1 MYVLVLLLNLSCKF
15 EMNGTIKDGILMV
28 AVTLQIRKKKSE
40 LLLNSKYYFDFL
52 SSNIKFRTAETQ
64 TAFLD
69 ASPETISF
77 LLCTSS
83 HLLSDSLLLLEQ
95 LEQGFPKKYCRLF
108 DLRIDKFPMH
118 LNFPWKSFIS
128 LLWGFTLRSKP

>member
-77 LLCTSS
+77 
-83 HLLSDSLLLLEQ
+83 SLVYI
-95 LEQGFPKKYCRLF
+95 FT
-108 DLRIDKFPMH
+108 
-118 LNFPWKSFIS
+118 SFI
-128 LLWGFTLRSKP
+128 WFTTPFGTAWTRFS